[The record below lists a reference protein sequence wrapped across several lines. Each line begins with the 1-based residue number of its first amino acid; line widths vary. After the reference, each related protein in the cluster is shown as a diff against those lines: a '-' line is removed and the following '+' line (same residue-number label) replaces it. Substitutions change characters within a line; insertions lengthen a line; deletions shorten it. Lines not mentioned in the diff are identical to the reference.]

1 MRWWAVVRYGVPL
14 VTPTIQNYR
23 VQKNWF
29 FTKMVAIKGRKNSNK
44 NPPIFSH
51 EFIIQNHADIVS
63 CIAMVF
69 VIGLMVQVSVRII
82 WFIHTVS
89 LNKLQFFVIFFSSIY
104 YFVCIHYRNHEI
116 PVKIIKYFD
125 KSIWLW
131 QSDT

>member
-23 VQKNWF
+23 VQQNWF

-51 EFIIQNHADIVS
+51 EFMIQNHADIVS

-82 WFIHTVS
+82 WFINTVS

-104 YFVCIHYRNHEI
+104 YFVCIYYRNHEI